1 MEKVSLRMASATV
14 TLLDTPKNAQPY
26 LTSVSCAAG
35 KKTGMQYTCSIIV
48 CGLFV
53 IV

>member
-1 MEKVSLRMASATV
+1 METVSLHMASATV

-35 KKTGMQYTCSIIV
+35 KKQECSIPV
-48 CGLFV
+48 V
-53 IV
+53 

>member
-1 MEKVSLRMASATV
+1 METVSLHKASATV

-35 KKTGMQYTCSIIV
+35 KKQECSNTCSIIV